1 MSSAASTNSPV
12 SDNRLSREALLT
24 FEEDLPALPATMSRL
39 LRAIEDPNASLE
51 DIAILTSGDPSL
63 ATQILR
69 TANSAVFA
77 QSGEVR
83 EILPALNLI
92 GLQHLKTVLFAGAV
106 DRLQL
111 QPSPAETFVRE
122 NSIATGVAMMLIAE
136 RMKRTDGD
144 TLFLYAVLHR
154 IGQFVL
160 LAHPQTRTKYPK
172 VLAHIREHDV
182 DYCTAELDVLGVTH
196 TWIGGMLAR
205 RWHLPLELA
214 HILLHCNSE
223 GDGMEPELDELTNMV
238 RLADLL
244 AMVSGHGTPPGHPV
258 FQREA
263 LMLGTRLD
271 VFFSPNEDYLK
282 GFFVE
287 MDRKWSAAQ
296 SIWPV

>member
-1 MSSAASTNSPV
+1 MSSVASTNPPPSKP
-12 SDNRLSREALLT
+12 RLSREALLA
-24 FEEDLPALPATMSRL
+24 FEEKLPALPATMSRL
-39 LRAIEDPNASLE
+39 LRTIEDPNASLE
-51 DIAILTSGDPSL
+51 DVAILISGDPSL

-92 GLQHLKTVLFAGAV
+92 GLEHLKTVLFAGAV

-111 QPSPAETFVRE
+111 QPSPAEKLVRE
-122 NSIATGVAMMLIAE
+122 NSIATGVAMMLIAD
-136 RMKRTDGD
+136 RMQRRDAD

-160 LAHPQTRTKYPK
+160 LAHPQTRAQYPQ
-172 VLAHIREHDV
+172 VLAHIREHNV
-182 DYCTAELDVLGVTH
+182 DYGTAELEVLGVTH

-205 RWHLPLELA
+205 RWKLPLELA
-214 HILLHCNSE
+214 HVLLHCDSE
-223 GDGMEPELDELTNMV
+223 GDGLEPELDELTDMV

-258 FQREA
+258 HQRDA

-271 VFFSPNEDYLK
+271 VFFSPNEDYLR
-282 GFFVE
+282 GFFAE
-287 MDRKWSAAQ
+287 MNSKWSAAQ
-296 SIWPV
+296 TLWPV